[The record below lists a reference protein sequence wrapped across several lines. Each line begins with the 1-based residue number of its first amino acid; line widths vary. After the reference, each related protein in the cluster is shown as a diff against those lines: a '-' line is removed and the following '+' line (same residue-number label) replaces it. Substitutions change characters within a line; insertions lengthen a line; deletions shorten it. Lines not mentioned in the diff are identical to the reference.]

1 MAPPRH
7 LLFFFGLAYFSQGL
21 AGTLIQHPLAYHL
34 KSNGMAAIHVA
45 QALAFIAIPWIVKP
59 LYGLIS
65 DSIPLFG
72 YRRKSYLA
80 LVTSLSIAGY
90 LTIARLEGPDIILSV
105 LFVTTL
111 GIAAMDVL
119 VDALMVEE
127 GQRTGLIGEFQ
138 GQQWTWLNIASITA
152 AALAGWLIETS
163 TPSGAVRS
171 AALIVAFAPLSVLIS
186 TLFLIRETRVAI
198 NAPLFSSMRRHA
210 KIALRSGR
218 VWLMAAFLAFWNLT
232 PNFSLPL
239 YYHMTD
245 QLQFEQGFIGQL
257 HALGA
262 AGAAVG
268 AYAYRKY
275 LLEAFTMRA
284 LLVLSM
290 ILSAATAFSYL
301 LLNGS
306 TSAQLLHIIS
316 GMVSMIA
323 LLTFFS
329 LAASICRVEAAGF
342 TFAVLMAIYSIAGQ
356 ISAVV
361 SAHFYQEIFRQDIT
375 LLILAAGSFTLLAF
389 LWIPVLPVAEPKA
402 YACATRLKQTVNPS
416 QISV

>member
-1 MAPPRH
+1 MTPPRH

-72 YRRKSYLA
+72 YRRKSYLV

-90 LTIARLEGPDIILSV
+90 LTITGLEVPDIILSV

-152 AALAGWLIETS
+152 AALGGWLIETS
-163 TPSGAVRS
+163 TPSGAVQS

-186 TLFLIRETRVAI
+186 TLFLIREARVAV
-198 NAPLFSSMRRHA
+198 NTPLFSSVRRHA
-210 KIALRSGR
+210 KIGLRSGR

-268 AYAYRKY
+268 AYVYRTY
-275 LLEAFTMRA
+275 LLEAFTMRS

-290 ILSAATAFSYL
+290 TLSAATAFSYL

-329 LAASICRVEAAGF
+329 LAASVCRVEAAGF
-342 TFAVLMAIYSIAGQ
+342 TFAVLMAVYSIAGQ

-375 LLILAAGSFTLLAF
+375 LLILTAGSFTLLAF

-402 YACATRLKQTVNPS
+402 YARAARLKQTVNPS